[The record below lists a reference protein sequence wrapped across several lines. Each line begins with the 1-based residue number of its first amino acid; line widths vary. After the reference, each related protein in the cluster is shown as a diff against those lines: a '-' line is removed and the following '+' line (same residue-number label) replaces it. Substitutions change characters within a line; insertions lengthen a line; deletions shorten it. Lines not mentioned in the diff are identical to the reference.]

1 MANNIRVS
9 AGNNNTANVTVS
21 STNINTPIKAT
32 SVEAVYHAN
41 RAEEYAKQAQQSAT
55 DAQNAERNAS
65 NVVNNISTL
74 TQDALNDINNATTE
88 SLSAIDDA
96 SAPVFEHLDLVQY
109 VSDNMN
115 NVIYVASNVD
125 TILNKTID
133 IGTVTTTEAGTNAT
147 VVDSGTQYNPVL
159 DFTIPKGDKGET
171 GENGKDGKDGKDG
184 NDGGM
189 DATYDE
195 ETQTLSFYNET
206 GTALHPQWGGI
217 EGDITHQSDLQAT
230 LNMKANKD
238 ELDNKQDKGN
248 YALKSEIPNIS
259 NLATK
264 SEVTQGL
271 NTKQDKGDYALKE
284 EIPDIT
290 PLATKQEL
298 TQGLNTKQ
306 PKGNYALV
314 DDIPTQV
321 SELTNDSNFA
331 TQTQVMQA
339 IASIPQF
346 SLVIVDTLPETG
358 AKMTLYLVPKDGEAP
373 DIYNE
378 YIWIEQTSSYE
389 HLGSTA
395 VDLTDYVKNTDY
407 ATTDKAGVIKT
418 TTSYG
423 LAVSSTTGTL
433 YGATKSLALYN
444 TANDVCI
451 VCKGTLENVKN
462 DLVKRAVTAN
472 DIELTDEEKTSA
484 RTWLG
489 AVGKTDYAGNDKA
502 GIVKASTVYGLN
514 VGSTGNLFCSEI
526 TLNSYSKQPTN
537 FFIAKG
543 TLDNVL
549 TQYATNETVG
559 EIDDILDQINGG
571 TSLLATKT
579 VVTTEADYEALETK
593 DANTLYLIEE

>member
-9 AGNNNTANVTVS
+9 AGGNNTANVTVS

-41 RAEEYAKQAQQSAT
+41 RAEEYARQAQQSAT

-96 SAPVFEHLDLVQY
+96 SAPVFEHLDTVKY
-109 VSDNMN
+109 ISDNMN

-147 VVDSGTQYNPVL
+147 VVNSGTKYNPVL
-159 DFTIPKGDKGET
+159 DFGIPKGAKGVK
-171 GENGKDGKDGKDG
+171 GD
-184 NDGGM
+184 DGGM

-206 GTALHPQWGGI
+206 GTALHPKWGGI

-271 NTKQDKGDYALKE
+271 DTKQDKGDYANRTELSE
-284 EIPDIT
+284 GLD
-290 PLATKQEL
+290 TKQD
-298 TQGLNTKQ
+298 
-306 PKGNYALV
+306 KGNYALKSEIPSITHLATK
-314 DDIPTQV
+314 DELPTQV
-321 SELTNDSNFA
+321 SELENDSNYA
-331 TQTQVMQA
+331 TQTQVLQA

-346 SLVIVDTLPETG
+346 SLSIIEALPTTG
-358 AKMTLYLVPKDGEAP
+358 EKMTLYLVPKEGTNNDVY
-373 DIYNE
+373 DE
-378 YIWIEQTSSYE
+378 YIWIEQTASFE
-389 HLGSTA
+389 HLGTTA

-407 ATTDKAGVIKT
+407 ATTNTYGVVK
-418 TTSYG
+418 
-423 LAVSSTTGTL
+423 VNTTGAYGIGMNDSAGL
-433 YGATKSLALYN
+433 YIASAT
-444 TANDVCI
+444 
-451 VCKGTLENVKN
+451 EQQ
-462 DLVKRAVTAN
+462 VTAKTN
-472 DIELTDEEKTSA
+472 SNKAITPLVLDHAVKTSITTNTIELTDDEKTSA

-489 AVGKTDYAGNDKA
+489 AVGKTDYAGDNA
-502 GIVKASTVYGLN
+502 GVIKRSNAYG
-514 VGSTGNLFCSEI
+514 T
-526 TLNSYSKQPTN
+526 TLYSGYLVAGESSLEQYKTRQNSY
-537 FFIAKG
+537 FIGKG
-543 TLDNVL
+543 TLENVL

-571 TSLLATKT
+571 TSLLTTKAMAI
-579 VVTTEADYEALETK
+579 TEADYNALETK
-593 DANTLYLIEE
+593 DPNTLYLIEE